1 MAENAKSA
9 EERKKREA
17 GIGQHAAIFSIEAL
31 YVMLRGEEE
40 EQEKKLQSIYFI
52 IITMVYNVDLD
63 LCVCGTGRSNCL
75 RLSLLTGCRF
85 GIPLCNIRAH
95 SVC

>member
-31 YVMLRGEEE
+31 YVMLRGEARRRS
-40 EQEKKLQSIYFI
+40 KRRSIYFI
-52 IITMVYNVDLD
+52 ISTMVYNVDLD